1 MNRKDTKTIYV
12 RGVPIGG
19 GHPIP
24 VQSMTNTHTEDV
36 EATLEQIR
44 RLEEAG
50 CQIVRLAVPH
60 LLAARALKDIR
71 RGTDMPLVADI
82 HFDYKLALAAVEAGF
97 DKIRINPG
105 NIGSP
110 QRVKAVAD
118 ACRERGIPIRIGVN
132 GGSLE
137 KEILERYG
145 WSAEGMC
152 RSALRHAE
160 MLEQCGFRDI
170 CISLKASDPALTV
183 EANRRMSELCDYPLH
198 LGVTEAGTTELG
210 VLRSAAGIGSLLL
223 DGIGDTIRVSLT
235 DDPVEEVK
243 AGIKLLKALNLRG
256 GVHFVSCPSCGRT
269 EYDLFGTARAVEQRL
284 KDKNW
289 DITVAVMGCVVNG
302 PGEASHADYGIA
314 GGKKEGVIFKKGVP
328 VARVAVAELAEHLVA
343 LIESEN
349 S

>member
-152 RSALRHAE
+152 RSALRHAG
-160 MLEQCGFRDI
+160 MLEQCGFHDI

-198 LGVTEAGTTELG
+198 VGVTEAGTTELG

-243 AGIKLLKALNLRG
+243 AGIKLLTALNLRG

>member
-1 MNRKDTKTIYV
+1 MKRKETRTIRV
-12 RGVPIGG
+12 RGIPIGG
-19 GHPIP
+19 GNPIP

-36 EATLEQIR
+36 DATLAQIR

-50 CQIVRLAVPH
+50 CEIVRLAVPH
-60 LLAARALKDIR
+60 QLAARALKDIR
-71 RGTDMPLVADI
+71 KGTDMPLVADI

-110 QRVKAVAD
+110 DRVRAVAD

-137 KEILERYG
+137 KEILEKYG

-152 RSALRHAE
+152 QSALRHVR
-160 MLEQCGFRDI
+160 MLEDCDFHDI
-170 CISLKASDPALTV
+170 AISLKASDPALTV

-198 LGVTEAGTTELG
+198 VGVTEAGTTELG

-243 AGIKLLKALNLRG
+243 AGIKLLKALELRG
-256 GVHFVSCPSCGRT
+256 GVRFVSCPSCGRT
-269 EYDLFGTARAVEQRL
+269 EYDLFGTARKVEERL
-284 KDKNW
+284 KDKDWN
-289 DITVAVMGCVVNG
+289 ITVAVMGCVVNG

-314 GGKKEGVIFKKGVP
+314 GGKREGVIFKRGESIGRCP
-328 VARVAVAELAEHLVA
+328 VNELADRLIA
-343 LIESEN
+343 LIESEHT
-349 S
+349 

>member
-118 ACRERGIPIRIGVN
+118 ACRERGIPIRIVVN

-152 RSALRHAE
+152 RSALRHAG
-160 MLEQCGFRDI
+160 MLEQCGFHDI

-198 LGVTEAGTTELG
+198 VGVTEAGTTELG

>member
-1 MNRKDTKTIYV
+1 MNRKDTKTISV

-152 RSALRHAE
+152 RSALRHAG
-160 MLEQCGFRDI
+160 MLEQCGFHDI

-198 LGVTEAGTTELG
+198 VGVTEAGTTELG
-210 VLRSAAGIGSLLL
+210 VLRRAAGIGSLLL

>member
-152 RSALRHAE
+152 RSALRHAG
-160 MLEQCGFRDI
+160 MLEQCGFHDI

-198 LGVTEAGTTELG
+198 VGVTEAGPTELG

>member
-152 RSALRHAE
+152 RSALRHAG
-160 MLEQCGFRDI
+160 MLEQCGFHDI

-198 LGVTEAGTTELG
+198 VGVTEAGTTELG

-302 PGEASHADYGIA
+302 PVEASHADYGIA

>member
-36 EATLEQIR
+36 EATLEQIH

-160 MLEQCGFRDI
+160 MLEQCGFHDI

-198 LGVTEAGTTELG
+198 VGVTEAGTTELG

>member
-1 MNRKDTKTIYV
+1 M
-12 RGVPIGG
+12 
-19 GHPIP
+19 
-24 VQSMTNTHTEDV
+24 
-36 EATLEQIR
+36 
-44 RLEEAG
+44 
-50 CQIVRLAVPH
+50 
-60 LLAARALKDIR
+60 
-71 RGTDMPLVADI
+71 
-82 HFDYKLALAAVEAGF
+82 EAGF

-152 RSALRHAE
+152 RSALRHAG
-160 MLEQCGFRDI
+160 MLEQCGFHDI

-198 LGVTEAGTTELG
+198 VGVTEAGTTELG

-243 AGIKLLKALNLRG
+243 AGIKLLTALNLRG

>member
-1 MNRKDTKTIYV
+1 MKRKMTRTIYV

-19 GHPIP
+19 GNPIP

-36 EATLEQIR
+36 DATLAQIR

-50 CQIVRLAVPH
+50 CEIVRLAVPH
-60 LLAARALKDIR
+60 QLATRALKDIR
-71 RGTDMPLVADI
+71 KGTDMPLVADI
-82 HFDYKLALAAVEAGF
+82 HFADKLALAAVEAGF

-110 QRVKAVAD
+110 DRVRAVAD

-137 KEILERYG
+137 KEILEKYG

-152 RSALRHAE
+152 QSALRHVR
-160 MLEQCGFRDI
+160 MLEDCDFHDI
-170 CISLKASDPALTV
+170 AISLKASDPALTV

-198 LGVTEAGTTELG
+198 VGVTEAGTTELG

-243 AGIKLLKALNLRG
+243 AGIKLLKALELRG
-256 GVHFVSCPSCGRT
+256 GVRFVSCPSCGRT
-269 EYDLFGTARAVEQRL
+269 EYDLFGTARKVEERL
-284 KDKNW
+284 KDKDWN
-289 DITVAVMGCVVNG
+289 ITVAVMGCVVNG

-314 GGKKEGVIFKKGVP
+314 GGKREGVIFKRGESIGRCP
-328 VARVAVAELAEHLVA
+328 VNELADRLIA
-343 LIESEN
+343 LIESEHT
-349 S
+349 

>member
-1 MNRKDTKTIYV
+1 MKRKMTRTIYV

-19 GHPIP
+19 GNPIP

-36 EATLEQIR
+36 DATLAQIR

-50 CQIVRLAVPH
+50 CEIVRLAVPH
-60 LLAARALKDIR
+60 QLATRALKDIR
-71 RGTDMPLVADI
+71 KGTDMPLVADI

-110 QRVKAVAD
+110 DRVRAVAD

-137 KEILERYG
+137 KEILEKYG

-152 RSALRHAE
+152 QSALRHVR
-160 MLEQCGFRDI
+160 MLEDCDFHDI
-170 CISLKASDPALTV
+170 AISLKASDPALTV

-198 LGVTEAGTTELG
+198 VGVTEAGTTELG

-243 AGIKLLKALNLRG
+243 AGIKLLKALELRG
-256 GVHFVSCPSCGRT
+256 GVRFVSCPSCGRT
-269 EYDLFGTARAVEQRL
+269 EYDLFGTARKVEERL
-284 KDKNW
+284 KDKDWN
-289 DITVAVMGCVVNG
+289 ITVAVMGCVVNG

-314 GGKKEGVIFKKGVP
+314 GGKREGVIFKRGESIGRCP
-328 VARVAVAELAEHLVA
+328 VNELADRLIA
-343 LIESEN
+343 LIESEHT
-349 S
+349 

>member
-1 MNRKDTKTIYV
+1 MKRKDTKTIYV

-198 LGVTEAGTTELG
+198 VGVTEAGTTELG

>member
-160 MLEQCGFRDI
+160 MLEQCGFHDI

-198 LGVTEAGTTELG
+198 VGVTEAGTTELG